1 MRLSTTKYPYGS
13 TFGGAIFRAVTERYT
28 YDRLGRVSYIDAKNG
43 TAPLVELAHY
53 EYYPTGSVKTVT
65 LGNSL
70 TISYTYHIS
79 GAVKTAAVISAK
91 KDGPNPDTLYSEKLY
106 YEDCG
111 SSNCAQYNG
120 NISRMK
126 QLLAHGS
133 NSGDRRDVTYL
144 YDELNRLIN
153 VNDSKQDV
161 FDEIFAYD
169 AQGRITMQR
178 RGANAKSSV
187 TSGGEYSYEGGTNKL
202 KSVASGMGGTTAD
215 ERNMSDTANFV
226 YDSEGN
232 LVEDKSKR
240 MKISYDWRGMP
251 VEFKLQDEENSSD
264 STRLAM
270 MYDGS
275 GRRIS
280 KTLLTK
286 AATATN
292 WETVKVTH
300 YTGIGTEIR
309 EEFHNGSRERVSV
322 VVNMPQGLGRYK
334 VADASQPADDNAS
347 RTFEWYLKNH
357 LGSTMLVYGTVT
369 STDPNNADVGESKA
383 AYDYRAFGEQIE
395 LRPHDLDKVTENFTG
410 KERDDEIKLNYFGAR
425 YLDPMLGMWI
435 SVDPARQFDSP
446 YLYSGNGYNPVNI
459 VDPDGEAP
467 YQIAVFLTNKEK
479 QKEEQDFRA
488 VEAKGRQAYKNDFEI
503 KVIHNQQEM
512 TKFVKNGQYT
522 AIVGHTW
529 PGQKGKFYNNT
540 RRPSETLNLK
550 KLDNDLKEL
559 GSKKNLWPHV
569 KAFGCHTG
577 EWSDIGLDVV
587 DYGDNMGELPMGEA
601 YQEAWKY
608 IEQGFRSDNNIPPDY
623 VPKD

>member
-1 MRLSTTKYPYGS
+1 VKAVYNDDGTPKQAADGKDSVIRVSTANSYDKYGRVIASYSFDPTMPEDSLKKVWSSTEYDLGGKVVSVTKYPYGS

-133 NSGDRRDVTYL
+133 NSGDRRDATYL

-240 MKISYDWRGMP
+240 LKSSYDWN
-251 VEFKLQDEENSSD
+251 VDFVDTE
-264 STRLAM
+264 RLIIQ
-270 MYDGS
+270 YY
-275 GRRIS
+275 
-280 KTLLTK
+280 
-286 AATATN
+286 N
-292 WETVKVTH
+292 
-300 YTGIGTEIR
+300 
-309 EEFHNGSRERVSV
+309 
-322 VVNMPQGLGRYK
+322 
-334 VADASQPADDNAS
+334 
-347 RTFEWYLKNH
+347 
-357 LGSTMLVYGTVT
+357 TMLITIKHPPV
-369 STDPNNADVGESKA
+369 
-383 AYDYRAFGEQIE
+383 QI
-395 LRPHDLDKVTENFTG
+395 R
-410 KERDDEIKLNYFGAR
+410 
-425 YLDPMLGMWI
+425 
-435 SVDPARQFDSP
+435 
-446 YLYSGNGYNPVNI
+446 
-459 VDPDGEAP
+459 
-467 YQIAVFLTNKEK
+467 
-479 QKEEQDFRA
+479 
-488 VEAKGRQAYKNDFEI
+488 
-503 KVIHNQQEM
+503 
-512 TKFVKNGQYT
+512 
-522 AIVGHTW
+522 
-529 PGQKGKFYNNT
+529 
-540 RRPSETLNLK
+540 
-550 KLDNDLKEL
+550 
-559 GSKKNLWPHV
+559 
-569 KAFGCHTG
+569 
-577 EWSDIGLDVV
+577 
-587 DYGDNMGELPMGEA
+587 
-601 YQEAWKY
+601 
-608 IEQGFRSDNNIPPDY
+608 
-623 VPKD
+623 